1 MDSFQQVFLRTLQL
15 RSLPS
20 PALPPGECRAS
31 NSRICSLCHA
41 SAVTYDDEARARET
55 ALREYWRSLR
65 LPGTL
70 RPLVRSPLGRNYR
83 TTSKRKTFETR
94 HDVRLALIDPAETGG
109 GRGIDV
115 SACGIEPATHAA
127 IFRRIQ
133 ESMQKPFARPLVAA
147 LRYVI
152 IRGNYAASTVI
163 FNVAEIDGPLVK
175 SANTLS
181 KGLTHDLPDVK
192 GVMLFEDRSD
202 GRYYLG
208 TLHPSSRSG
217 VRKIYGDTEVS
228 ARYGGKSFLWPALG
242 FSQING
248 ALVDGLIEG
257 ATRLLRPNAGTTLYD
272 LYCGYGLFTL
282 TVGVEAKSA
291 VGVERSAESID
302 AAVAN
307 AKRQHATGVRFV
319 RSDISAETIAA
330 TVTGVREGDL
340 MLLDPG
346 RTGTGPEV
354 IETLAARQ
362 PGRVVHLFCNIDIL
376 GNELDRWKK
385 SGYRIEEVIPFD
397 MFPGTDEIELMIL
410 LLPS

>member
-1 MDSFQQVFLRTLQL
+1 M
-15 RSLPS
+15 
-20 PALPPGECRAS
+20 
-31 NSRICSLCHA
+31 
-41 SAVTYDDEARARET
+41 TYDDEARAREA

-70 RPLVRSPLGRNYR
+70 RPLIRSPLGRHYR
-83 TTSKRKTFETR
+83 TTSKRKTLETR
-94 HDVRLALIDPAETGG
+94 HDVRLALIDPSERGS
-109 GRGIDV
+109 GRGIDIG
-115 SACGIEPATHAA
+115 ACGIEPATHAA

-133 ESMQKPFARPLVAA
+133 EAMQKPFARPLVAA

-152 IRGNYAASTVI
+152 IRGNYSASTVI

-192 GVMLFEDRSD
+192 GVMLFEDTGD

-208 TLHPSSRSG
+208 TRNPSMRSG
-217 VRKIYGDTEVS
+217 VRKIFGDTNVY
-228 ARYGGKSFLWPALG
+228 ARYGGKSFLWPALS

-248 ALVDGLIEG
+248 ALVDGLIEA
-257 ATRLLRPNAGTTLYD
+257 ATRLLGPNSSTSFYD

-282 TVGVEAKSA
+282 TVGLGAKSA
-291 VGVERSAESID
+291 VGIERSVESVE

-319 RSDISAETIAA
+319 RSDISADTIAA
-330 TVTGVREGDL
+330 TVSGIREGDL
-340 MLLDPG
+340 VLLDPA
-346 RTGTGPEV
+346 RAGTGPGI
-354 IETLAARQ
+354 IETLAARR
-362 PGRVVHLFCNIDIL
+362 PGRVVHLFCNVDIL

-397 MFPGTDEIELMIL
+397 MFPGTDELELMVL
-410 LLPS
+410 FLPS